1 MKKIVKFLTAFVIF
15 LFIFAACSGGG
26 SKQECIA
33 DTDNENESNGDTDG
47 EKNNCENDSDSEN
60 TDEDTEEDEYKGDG
74 TEQFVTL
81 GYAYSPDSTCERGEP
96 ESGEDEYEEKP
107 VYPDIYK
114 IDGDILW
121 LASKDKGLTAVDIHD
136 PKNLKLL
143 GFVRFQG
150 IVKEIY
156 FKDDVSYVVV
166 VYPSTEYSYDSGE
179 IYSYTKSYSKII
191 AVDIK
196 DPENMSILSTFE
208 IKGEIV
214 GSVQTG
220 DVIYAASL
228 EKGYSWNDCSGDS
241 GYGGLDRVAVISI
254 NVKDPGNIK
263 QVYGESADGADF
275 TTVYVSQKAVYAA
288 EAYFYAWN
296 HEHTF
301 GYPIIRFDISDPEG
315 EIIKKTNFST
325 KGYLNAA
332 WTMKEKD
339 GVLYTVTTSDNW
351 GGTCIVESFDV
362 GDPENIE
369 QIDYR
374 EFLWSNGSSP
384 LSDIIFDGDRIYA
397 LTTFFP
403 KYPPLV
409 IDISDPA
416 YIRLLGEL
424 KVPENTYKI
433 LAVKNNKF
441 LAGFSYYNYETA
453 KIAMYDAEDPENP
466 KEINTVTIKKN
477 SRIGYTN
484 DEFYKKAFKVYDE
497 AGLILYPYLE
507 DFSSARLQ
515 YKLHLIDFDQEK
527 GLKTRGFIDSR
538 NEMIYGIAVNDLIFS
553 VGEKHLSAVD
563 AADRDNPKIMH
574 QISFAPYFSSTAKCG
589 KSLCV
594 VKDSE
599 VEAYNGKT
607 DERIW
612 KSTPFSDKKN
622 SNDDITLLKNR
633 SYAYI
638 FKHTDLYY
646 PWDEFT
652 TAYYVSDEESETEN
666 FTPYVKIVKLGEES
680 GFEETGEFPFKADT
694 SYKGRPV
701 LSDNN
706 ALSMFA
712 IKYGEFDEEGN
723 RPKEP
728 KIKFFD
734 LNSPEKGINAFDFDF
749 DYDNLS
755 CGHNIFATENTFW
768 TSGCKR
774 KKAKENEADEFFC
787 YALPFDAGD
796 PANPKAGK
804 RINIPGE
811 LVGISE
817 NGKYLYTT
825 TPRTFRREDHTG
837 TNWKNIDSFDF
848 YILKLNEDKNGV
860 TVVKQETFDDSYSS
874 INSKLNTVLNSFF
887 IKNDKVFFIKDSTGA
902 DWSQCRYR
910 NDAHYDIRLVSSE
923 SGKELYHGSF
933 ENIMDSGSVKDGG
946 IILKTTENLIYIDE
960 NGKSKHLASP
970 ADMSGMILSEAQLLD
985 GRINIPAGNYGFYS
999 FDVK

>member
-1 MKKIVKFLTAFVIF
+1 MKKIVKFFAVFAIF
-15 LFIFAACSGGG
+15 LFIFTACSGSG
-26 SKQECIA
+26 SKQESV
-33 DTDNENESNGDTDG
+33 NED
-47 EKNNCENDSDSEN
+47 DSDSEN

-74 TEQFVTL
+74 TEQFVTF
-81 GYAYSPDSTCERGEP
+81 GYAADLETCERGYVDSEDHA
-96 ESGEDEYEEKP
+96 DEYEEKT

-121 LASKDKGLTAVDIHD
+121 LASKDKGLTSVDIHD

-143 GFVRFQG
+143 GFVRFPG
-150 IVKEIY
+150 IAKEIY

-228 EKGYSWNDCSGDS
+228 EKGYSWSDCSGDS
-241 GYGGLDRVAVISI
+241 GYGGLDRVSVISI
-254 NVKDPGNIK
+254 NVKNPGNIK

-275 TTVYVSQKAVYAA
+275 TTVYVSQKAVYVA
-288 EAYFYAWN
+288 EADFYAWN

-315 EIIKKTNFST
+315 EIIKKTGFTT

-339 GVLYTVTTSDNW
+339 GVLYTVTTSNNW
-351 GGTCIVESFDV
+351 GGKCIVESFDV

-369 QIDYR
+369 QIYYR

-384 LSDIIFDGDRIYA
+384 LNDVIFDSDRIYA
-397 LTTFFP
+397 VPYFSG
-403 KYPPLV
+403 YPPLV

-416 YIRLLGEL
+416 YIRFLGEL
-424 KVPENTYKI
+424 KVPEEVYKI

-441 LAGFSYYNYETA
+441 FAAFSLDNYETT
-453 KIAMYDAEDPENP
+453 KIGMYDAEDPENP
-466 KEINTVTIKKN
+466 KEINTITIKKN
-477 SRIGYTN
+477 SRTGYTN

-507 DFSSARLQ
+507 NLSFLWLQ
-515 YKLHLIDFDQEK
+515 YKLYLIDFDPEK
-527 GLKTRGFIDSR
+527 GLKTLGFIESR

-574 QISFAPYFSSTAKCG
+574 RISFAPYFSSAAKCG

-607 DERIW
+607 DEKIW

-622 SNDDITLLKNR
+622 SNDDITLLKNS

-638 FKHTDLYY
+638 FKHTDYIY
-646 PWDEFT
+646 RPWNEIKA
-652 TAYYVSDEESETEN
+652 AYYISYEETETEN
-666 FTPYVKIVKLGEES
+666 ITPYVKIVKLGEED
-680 GFEETGEFPFKADT
+680 GFEESGEFPFKANT
-694 SYKGRPV
+694 STKGLPV
-701 LSDNN
+701 LSENN

-712 IKYGEFDEEGN
+712 IKGEYDENGGYHLKGPE
-723 RPKEP
+723 
-728 KIKFFD
+728 IKLFD
-734 LNSPEKGINAFDFDF
+734 LNNPDKGINAFDFDF

-755 CGHNIFATENTFW
+755 CGHNIFAAGNTFW
-768 TSGCKR
+768 ASGCKR

-787 YALPFDAGD
+787 YALPFDVSD
-796 PANPKAGK
+796 PATPKAGK

-811 LVGISE
+811 LVGISD

-825 TPRTFRREDHTG
+825 TPPAFSREDLTG
-837 TNWKNIDSFDF
+837 TNWKNINSFDF
-848 YILKLNEDKNGV
+848 YILKLNEEKSGV
-860 TVVKQETFDDSYSS
+860 TVVKKETFDDSHSS
-874 INSKLNTVLNSFF
+874 INSKYEVVSNPFF
-887 IKNDKVFFIKDSTGA
+887 IKNNKVFFIKASTGD

-933 ENIMDSGSVKDGG
+933 ENIMESGSVKDGG
-946 IILKTTENLIYIDE
+946 IILKTTEDLIYIDE
-960 NGKSKHLASP
+960 NGKSQHLASP

-985 GRINIPAGNYGFYS
+985 GIIHIPAGDYGFYS